1 MAILDAVSSNLSSTK
16 WTSSWRPHS
25 QEEVV
30 EALVVQEEVVVFV
43 KLIGSAGS
51 PSVLEWWASPLMK
64 TPRHRLANNLLC
76 VSRHLQIAS
85 LAKSRQGRVPYQPL
99 AKLNEHR
106 EKGLQKRGAGALT
119 VCRRAV
125 LPMPSETRS
134 GSPNRDSAEES
145 WAAVLRKRWTC
156 QGSGLTGSE
165 MWSGSPTCVVRCEPG
180 GRISTRHSHCKHCGG
195 SPGCPSI
202 AR

>member
-64 TPRHRLANNLLC
+64 TPHHRLANNLLC

-99 AKLNEHR
+99 AELNEHR

-119 VCRRAV
+119 VCRRAA

-134 GSPNRDSAEES
+134 GSPNRDRAEEE
-145 WAAVLRKRWTC
+145 L
-156 QGSGLTGSE
+156 
-165 MWSGSPTCVVRCEPG
+165 
-180 GRISTRHSHCKHCGG
+180 
-195 SPGCPSI
+195 GCSI
-202 AR
+202 AQTLDVSGVGSDRQRNVVGIPHLRGPL